1 MKKSFIILLAIL
13 FGALILRTFNLDKVP
28 PSLFGDEVD
37 VGYQA
42 YSLLK
47 TGQDLQANSWP
58 ALIQSLAEYRA
69 PLYIYST
76 VPFVGIFGLNEWGVR
91 LPAVFWGMLGILGIY
106 FLTKKLFNEKI
117 ALLSSFFLAIS
128 PWHIHYS
135 RASFEVT
142 MLLSFLIFA
151 TLFFIKGFEKK
162 YFLTFAAALFGL
174 VPYIYSTGVVFMP
187 LLMLILLFFFK
198 NKLKKN
204 IKIVIFSFLIMFLS
218 LIPYGV
224 NTFSGKTGERFAMI
238 SIFGNKDLQ
247 EKVYLA
253 QKEENLI
260 FNLQR
265 FFHNKPLI
273 YGQYFTQNYLRSF
286 SPEFLFLAGD
296 PNSRHSIHE
305 MGQMYVI
312 ELILLIMGIWILVK
326 MENKWKW
333 LVLGWLLF
341 SPVPAALTY
350 DGGFH
355 STRLFLML
363 PPLIILVA
371 LGFEKFKN
379 FKVLLILFLA
389 FNFLFFMHRYFID
402 YPKQAWKAWHFGF
415 KESMQFIKNNEKNYE
430 KIVINNSYEPSL
442 IRFLF
447 WTKYPPD
454 KFHQNFTGDRTEG
467 FNLEKYY
474 FGKLEGTV
482 ENALYKNTLFMAS
495 ARDDITNP
503 EILKNSNIKL
513 LKQVNSP
520 TDEPIFYLITGQK

>member
-1 MKKSFIILLAIL
+1 MVIL

-47 TGQDLQANSWP
+47 TGQDLQGNSWP
-58 ALIQSLAEYRA
+58 TLIQSLAEYRV

-76 VPFVGIFGLNEWGVR
+76 IPFVGIFGLNEWGVR
-91 LPAVFWGMLGILGIY
+91 LPAVFWGMLSILGIY
-106 FLTKKLFNEKI
+106 FLAKKLFTEKI

-142 MLLSFLIFA
+142 MLLTFLIFG
-151 TLFFIKGFEKK
+151 TYFFVKSIENKKLLILSSILFA
-162 YFLTFAAALFGL
+162 LT
-174 VPYIYSTGVVFMP
+174 PYIYSTATVFMP
-187 LLMLILLFFFK
+187 SLLLVLLFFFK
-198 NKLKKN
+198 DKLKKN
-204 IKIVIFSFLIMFLS
+204 IKIVTVFFLIMFLV

-224 NTFSGKTGERFAMI
+224 NTFSGKAGERFSAI
-238 SIFGNKDLQ
+238 NIFGNKDLQ

-363 PPLIILVA
+363 PPLMILVA

-379 FKVLLILFLA
+379 FKIFLILLLT
-389 FNFLFFMHRYFID
+389 FNFLFFVHRYFIE
-402 YPKQAWKAWHFGF
+402 YPKEAWRAWQFGF
-415 KESMQFIKNNEKNYE
+415 KESMQFIKDNEKNYE
-430 KIVINNSYEPSL
+430 KIVINNTYEPSF

-447 WTKYPPD
+447 WAEYPPD

-467 FNLEKYY
+467 FNFGKYY
-474 FGKLEGTV
+474 FGKLEGPA
-482 ENALYKNTLFMAS
+482 ENALNKNTLFMAS

-520 TDEPIFYLITGQK
+520 TDEPIFYLLTGQK